1 MPMPNGEGR
10 NISHACYR
18 GRNPA
23 CPLSATDKDAPFRY
37 EVQQVATGRQFLAAR
52 QDYTTH
58 QGMSWFVSHWH

>member
-1 MPMPNGEGR
+1 MVKVVTFHMPVTAAAILPVR
-10 NISHACYR
+10 
-18 GRNPA
+18 

-37 EVQQVATGRQFLAAR
+37 EVQQVATGRQNLAAR